1 MTLELDVRVSR
12 NDVDVISTNA
22 NAYGIPDEKIIN
34 GIRLL
39 ASKEGLIADPVYE
52 GRAIQGLL
60 NLADEGRLPESGQIL
75 LMHLGGGPRHPRL
88 CWPIRVGSVTTFQ
101 PVTGQAEPRSGG

>member
-75 LMHLGGGPRHPRL
+75 LMHLGGSPAIHAYA
-88 CWPIRVGSVTTFQ
+88 
-101 PVTGQAEPRSGG
+101 GQFEAVQLRPFSL